1 MEKVSI
7 PIKTRIA
14 ICWII
19 VSSGLLLCY
28 GLYPLIEEVY
38 INFMIFREFR
48 IPEITLTE
56 SGTAFALIFLVTPG
70 LVLLS
75 CAILLLKRKKI
86 GYYYAL
92 AILSIGL
99 LYVILEWIRIFILA
113 VEYPYCLFKTLPVCE
128 RISFATQA
136 LAESFRF
143 NIFLTLL
150 LLIPFLLLLLDRKN
164 FWKVAS

>member
-75 CAILLLKRKKI
+75 CAILLLKRKKN
-86 GYYYAL
+86 
-92 AILSIGL
+92 
-99 LYVILEWIRIFILA
+99 R
-113 VEYPYCLFKTLPVCE
+113 
-128 RISFATQA
+128 
-136 LAESFRF
+136 
-143 NIFLTLL
+143 LL
-150 LLIPFLLLLLDRKN
+150 LCFSYSFHRPFIRDFR
-164 FWKVAS
+164 VD